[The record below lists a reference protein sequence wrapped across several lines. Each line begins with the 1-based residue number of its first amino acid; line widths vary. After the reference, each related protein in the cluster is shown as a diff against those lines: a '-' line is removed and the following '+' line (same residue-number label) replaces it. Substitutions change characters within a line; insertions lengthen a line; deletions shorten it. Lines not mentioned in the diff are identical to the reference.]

1 MPRRTAPKQGAEA
14 DDAPGVG
21 GHGGECDHRT
31 GGAGVMVPGDQCGD
45 TGCAYGYPD
54 GGW

>member
-1 MPRRTAPKQGAEA
+1 MPRRAAPKQGAEA
-14 DDAPGVG
+14 DDAQDAPGAG
-21 GHGGECDHRT
+21 GHGGECDLRT
-31 GGAGVMVPGDQCGD
+31 D